1 MRFEDG
7 HQSRMRYVTPS
18 TRCDKV
24 PLTNAMETVSAHS
37 FFAQS

>member
-7 HQSRMRYVTPS
+7 RLSRMRYVTPS

-24 PLTNAMETVSAHS
+24 PLTNATETVSAES
-37 FFAQS
+37 